1 MPEKSSGT
9 IKFPQVE
16 NLPYGLLEWNSR
28 WFLEL
33 WANLLTSQL
42 FTLGLI
48 LTIWWNFSVIQRCI
62 KINKFGKT
70 TLRLFLS
77 HASDMLIF
85 TSSTVI
91 YQAATPIFL
100 ISHNFL
106 SKLLIIVRMLWT
118 YYTEFHQSE
127 RPLSPADI
135 RLHNEYHITL
145 LQVVSWIKKKTL
157 TLTLTLSRNSFLH
170 RFQNY
175 LSRCCMQ
182 FHRFLG
188 LQTSSWRVSW
198 GKRSSHFS
206 YKEVTQSEW

>member
-70 TLRLFLS
+70 TLRLFFVLRQR
-77 HASDMLIF
+77 HADFYIF
-85 TSSTVI
+85 HSNLPGCHANFLNFPQLPFEIADHSQDALNLLYRIPPVREATLPGWHSAPQWVPHYLTSSCV
-91 YQAATPIFL
+91 L
-100 ISHNFL
+100 N
-106 SKLLIIVRMLWT
+106 
-118 YYTEFHQSE
+118 
-127 RPLSPADI
+127 
-135 RLHNEYHITL
+135 
-145 LQVVSWIKKKTL
+145 KKKTL